1 MKENMSWKGGQEK
14 RRKQDM
20 SWKGGQE
27 KEENK
32 SFKFLLEVL
41 TKLGSFVDGYAS
53 TCECF

>member
-1 MKENMSWKGGQEK
+1 MERWTRKK

-32 SFKFLLEVL
+32 SLKFLLEVL